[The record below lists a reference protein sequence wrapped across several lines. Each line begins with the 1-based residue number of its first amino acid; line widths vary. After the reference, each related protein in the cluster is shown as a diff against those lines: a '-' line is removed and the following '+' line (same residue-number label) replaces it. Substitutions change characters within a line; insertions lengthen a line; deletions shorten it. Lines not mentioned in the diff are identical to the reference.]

1 MPIIQNED
9 EKQFLLAMLDLAI
22 KYGGL
27 QVAPGCVEMANRVRD
42 YNIKA
47 NEGNTDVQGKRIS

>member
-1 MPIIQNED
+1 
-9 EKQFLLAMLDLAI
+9 MLDLAI